1 MSLTSSRLIFEIP
14 SAEDFMAN
22 QYKNLSYNTLV
33 RGTKIN
39 RRTQNRQ
46 TSVSLN
52 NPATIV
58 MTDFSQVS
66 PFSIEPTASIDQT
79 NAKMIAC
86 GVRLLFVLD
95 NTDGLIGLIT
105 ASDVLG
111 EKPVKYIQERGGIR
125 QDIMAKDIMTP
136 HDKLQALQM
145 ADIENACVGDIVET
159 MKTFGRQHILVVEKD
174 QTSGTEYIQGL
185 FSTSQIERQL
195 QMNIELSNRA
205 ASFAELEK
213 ALLSA

>member
-1 MSLTSSRLIFEIP
+1 
-14 SAEDFMAN
+14 MAN
-22 QYKNLSYNTLV
+22 QYKSLSYNTLV

-66 PFSIEPTASIDQT
+66 PFSIEPTASIDEA

>member
-1 MSLTSSRLIFEIP
+1 
-14 SAEDFMAN
+14 MAN
-22 QYKNLSYNTLV
+22 QYRNLSYNTLV

-52 NPATIV
+52 NPASIV
-58 MTDFSQVS
+58 MTDFSQIS
-66 PFSIEPTASIDQT
+66 PFSIEPTATIEDT

-95 NTDGLIGLIT
+95 SDDGLIGLIT
-105 ASDVLG
+105 ATDVLG
-111 EKPVKYIQERGGIR
+111 EKPVKFIQEHGVKRE
-125 QDIMAKDIMTP
+125 DIMAKDIMTP
-136 HDKLQALQM
+136 HDDLQALQM
-145 ADIENACVGDIVET
+145 SDIKNACVGDIVQT
-159 MKTFGRQHILVVEKD
+159 MKTFDRQHILVVDKD
-174 QTSGTEYIQGL
+174 GPNGKETIHGL

-195 QMNIELSNRA
+195 EMNIELSNRA
-205 ASFAELEK
+205 ANFAELEK